1 MYLFSRS
8 VAVYWATLSFFFR
21 DLYPLKISRDS
32 LIHSTCVILLDD
44 DDVKVQV
51 LTLNWYF
58 VYIHGNL
65 CEIYMKFVKT
75 LSDCR
80 VVAKLWS
87 ESKPAEENL
96 AVQTRGETTHQK
108 IWKLG
113 GQWYS
118 CSILMVP
125 VIVVQLKAITHV
137 S

>member
-1 MYLFSRS
+1 MAL
-8 VAVYWATLSFFFR
+8 YWATLSFFFR

-58 VYIHGNL
+58 VNIHGKNC

-118 CSILMVP
+118 HSIQMVP